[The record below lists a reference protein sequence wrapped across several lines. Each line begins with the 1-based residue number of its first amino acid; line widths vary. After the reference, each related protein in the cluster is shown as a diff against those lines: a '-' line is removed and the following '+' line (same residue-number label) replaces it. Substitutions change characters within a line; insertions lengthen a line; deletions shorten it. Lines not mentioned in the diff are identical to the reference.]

1 MEGHSAGMVSLR
13 GRQLS
18 GLQVKRV
25 KAEDSGVTLMPHT
38 VVCASSARAAGM
50 GHNFSPRSTAAEGV
64 LASG

>member
-25 KAEDSGVTLMPHT
+25 KAEVSGVTLMPHT
-38 VVCASSARAAGM
+38 VACTSSAGAAGM
-50 GHNFSPRSTAAEGV
+50 GRNFSPRSTEAEGA